1 MIRFLLLFFAV
12 QAVLIA
18 PSFAQ
23 DDVKGY
29 AVVNVDRIMLTT
41 KAAKSIEK
49 QLKKKTEEYSKEFSA
64 RERELRES
72 QQKLIEENNNL
83 GKDASEDKIKDFEKK
98 RQEFEK
104 KRYET
109 QQLFQKRRGSLSD
122 AVKTANAKIQKSMF
136 ESVAKIAEDKNYS
149 IVFDRKS
156 VVIVEES
163 LDITE
168 EVIKRI
174 DKELPEIKLDIK
186 G

>member
-12 QAVLIA
+12 QAAFIM

-23 DDVKGY
+23 DGDKGY
-29 AVVNVDRIMLTT
+29 AVVNVDRVMLTT
-41 KAAKSIEK
+41 KAAKNVEK
-49 QLKKKTEEYSKEFSA
+49 QLKKKTEEYSKEFSS
-64 RERELRES
+64 RERELREA

-98 RQEFEK
+98 RQDFEK
-104 KRYET
+104 KRFET

-122 AVKTANAKIQKSMF
+122 AVKTANAQIQKSMF
-136 ESVAKIAEDKNYS
+136 ESVAKIAEESNYS

-156 VVIVEES
+156 VVIVEET
-163 LDITE
+163 LDITD
-168 EVIKRI
+168 EVIKRVNK
-174 DKELPEIKLDIK
+174 DLPEIKLDIK